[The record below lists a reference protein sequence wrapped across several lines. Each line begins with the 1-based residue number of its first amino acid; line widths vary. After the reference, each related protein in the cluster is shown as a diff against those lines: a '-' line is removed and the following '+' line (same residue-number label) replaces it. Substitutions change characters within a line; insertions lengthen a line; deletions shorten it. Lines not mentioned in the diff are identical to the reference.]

1 MIVYNQDLNAHNLL
15 TDFINTNNYSSI
27 VILCGNNT
35 KKYCLDILH
44 DEIDIDQDIV
54 HFIEKAFARPLE
66 EQVKIVRKMMGIM
79 GMANVRANLLKD
91 RGLASDVR
99 DTLENGK
106 TQGEIKEYYWS
117 CEAFRKMWGDMQMT
131 EAMLD
136 EFIRSSPEA
145 TG

>member
-54 HFIEKAFARPLE
+54 HFIEK
-66 EQVKIVRKMMGIM
+66 GIRQTS
-79 GMANVRANLLKD
+79 GRT
-91 RGLASDVR
+91 G
-99 DTLENGK
+99 EN
-106 TQGEIKEYYWS
+106 
-117 CEAFRKMWGDMQMT
+117 R
-131 EAMLD
+131 
-136 EFIRSSPEA
+136 
-145 TG
+145 

>member
-1 MIVYNQDLNAHNLL
+1 
-15 TDFINTNNYSSI
+15 
-27 VILCGNNT
+27 
-35 KKYCLDILH
+35 
-44 DEIDIDQDIV
+44 
-54 HFIEKAFARPLE
+54 
-66 EQVKIVRKMMGIM
+66 MGIM

-136 EFIRSSPEA
+136 ELIRSSLEA
-145 TG
+145 MG